1 MRGTKRKGSFSTT
14 LVLCARQVQQIYS
27 VLARTHTYTNT
38 HTHMICTHHKNN
50 NNNNIALQLLVAE
63 PRLLSCAT
71 KFLKRGTLVGL
82 TTSGVGTRNPT
93 WTNAVAWEKALN
105 LHPSKCQVPYPIT
118 AGWTGGRQRK
128 KNKMES
134 CQMGLELR
142 TSGPEPRVQPLP
154 PHSQTH
160 TSTYVCNQSHTHT
173 HTISTHT
180 HIHTLS
186 PILSSLA
193 SCWMALTSS
202 SVRLETM
209 LRSSFLLM

>member
-105 LHPSKCQVPYPIT
+105 LHPSKCQVPNHSWVDWWEAEEEKQDGKLPDGT
-118 AGWTGGRQRK
+118 WTQD
-128 KNKMES
+128 
-134 CQMGLELR
+134 LR
-142 TSGPEPRVQPLP
+142 PWAKGTTTTPTQSN
-154 PHSQTH
+154 TH
-160 TSTYVCNQSHTHT
+160 KYIC
-173 HTISTHT
+173 
-180 HIHTLS
+180 
-186 PILSSLA
+186 
-193 SCWMALTSS
+193 M
-202 SVRLETM
+202 
-209 LRSSFLLM
+209 